1 MLTRSAIAF
10 LDERYQMA
18 ESTIQIVFMEIGI
31 FIGIVTFIGSIIA
44 CQKLNGKYRNV
55 SIKGQAFWNIFLVVV
70 AVILMVLSGLSSY
83 YEESVREVIEPVMDV
98 DNLGFVSS
106 SWCPASTAPS
116 SCCPSEA
123 PTCPSSSPC

>member
-70 AVILMVLSGLSSY
+70 AVILMA
-83 YEESVREVIEPVMDV
+83 
-98 DNLGFVSS
+98 
-106 SWCPASTAPS
+106 CPPTTRRASAK
-116 SCCPSEA
+116 
-123 PTCPSSSPC
+123 

>member
-31 FIGIVTFIGSIIA
+31 FIGIVTFVGSIIA

-55 SIKGQAFWNIFLVVV
+55 NIKGQAFWNIFLVVV

-83 YEESVREVIEPVMDV
+83 YEESVRNVIEPVLDV
-98 DNLGFVSS
+98 DNLGFIFILLLVVVS
-106 SWCPASTAPS
+106 
-116 SCCPSEA
+116 
-123 PTCPSSSPC
+123 